1 VFKLRVSVGVTA
13 MLIAAL
19 AAGCGSSDSS
29 TETTTTA
36 TTATTGANERLTT
49 AQWEEYQTSR
59 AALRKANAAATATLK
74 KCSAVSGFQD
84 SADLQACVGDTFT
97 TLATATAE
105 SYTTVEGFQSTV
117 SGDCA
122 TATDALLNN
131 LGTYRASAAQ
141 MQTTIDSATLAGY
154 PAASQDLQVSLT
166 SGKAEA
172 QTFEKDCAPV

>member
-1 VFKLRVSVGVTA
+1 MFKLRVSVGITA

-36 TTATTGANERLTT
+36 TAGANERLTT
-49 AQWEEYQTSR
+49 AQWDEYLTER

-74 KCSAVSGFQD
+74 KCSAVSGFQN
-84 SADLQACVGDTFT
+84 SAELQTCVGDTFT
-97 TLATATAE
+97 TLATVTADA
-105 SYTTVEGFQSTV
+105 YTTVEGFQSTV

-122 TATDALLNN
+122 TATAALLNN
-131 LGTYRASAAQ
+131 LGTYRASAAG
-141 MQTTIDSATLAGY
+141 MQRTIDSETLAGY

-166 SGKAEA
+166 SGKSEA
-172 QTFEKDCAPV
+172 QTFEKDCAPA